1 MKNKLKAI
9 LCLLMASV
17 LVLPVIPV
25 ALAARETDIALNSY
39 IPMNLKI
46 TMNQEKYGSLGMA
59 KIRIS
64 VANMGTEGIENLRL
78 ENVMPETLMV
88 FGLGD
93 LKTET
98 AVLAPGES
106 LTVSFEAC
114 LNPAKVKLNF
124 FTKLFLNIKIGFKK
138 AGYSDEGA
146 GTGKPVYTPG
156 EFDALYEADN
166 SLQFGKT
173 TVNQKIRVTCSVNNA
188 GFVQSSVKDAVTGA
202 KIAGAEVT
210 AYQTSAALAASG
222 KVTRTATDANGD
234 FRFTLPAGTYN
245 MTVTKA
251 GYVSVIR
258 YAVTVAKKN
267 TVSLPSF
274 IMVPGS
280 ISTSGQAGGTV
291 RNALTNSPVSGVSLK
306 FRPGWNNKTGS
317 VVINS
322 GGTALTVSTNASG
335 VYYGTLPLGNYTA
348 ELTKTGFSKTYFNLY
363 ASSGGDACLNQNI
376 TIAPS

>member
-17 LVLPVIPV
+17 LVFPVIPV
-25 ALAARETDIALNSY
+25 ALAAKETDIALNSY

-46 TMNQEKYGSLGMA
+46 NMNKEKYGSLGMA
-59 KIRIS
+59 KIS
-64 VANMGTEGIENLRL
+64 VSVVNMGTESIENVRL

-106 LTVSFEAC
+106 LTASFEAC
-114 LNPAKVKLNF
+114 LNPAKVKLDF
-124 FTKLFLNIKIGFKK
+124 FTKLFLNMKIGFKK

-156 EFDALYEADN
+156 EFGAFYEADN
-166 SLQFGKT
+166 SLQFGKI
-173 TVNQKIRVTCSVNNA
+173 TVNQKIRVICSVNNA
-188 GFVQSSVKDAVTGA
+188 GCVQSSVKDAVTGA

-210 AYQTSAALAASG
+210 AYQTNAALASAG
-222 KVTRTATDANGD
+222 KVTRTATDTNGD

-245 MTVTKA
+245 ITVTKA

-258 YAVTVAKKN
+258 YGVFVMKN
-267 TVSLPSF
+267 SCNDLPDF
-274 IMVPGS
+274 IQVPGS
-280 ISTSGQAGGTV
+280 ISSNGQTGGTV
-291 RNALTNSPVSGVSLK
+291 RNVSANTPVAGVSMK

-317 VVINS
+317 LVINA
-322 GGTALTVSTNASG
+322 GGTVLTVSTNASG
-335 VYYGTLPLGNYTA
+335 VYNVTLPLGNYTA

-363 ASSGGDACLNQNI
+363 ASSGGDGCLNQNI